1 MTDRAAHR
9 AEPRMIYRWFS
20 VDGWA
25 TRIEFRDRDQRVYLM
40 IATRTDGLLVYR
52 SPRLRISSVQPLHQ
66 PMALIS
72 APRSSSVSVSRSF
85 Q

>member
-40 IATRTDGLLVYR
+40 IATRTDGYE
-52 SPRLRISSVQPLHQ
+52 S
-66 PMALIS
+66 ALS
-72 APRSSSVSVSRSF
+72 NRCTNRWH
-85 Q
+85 